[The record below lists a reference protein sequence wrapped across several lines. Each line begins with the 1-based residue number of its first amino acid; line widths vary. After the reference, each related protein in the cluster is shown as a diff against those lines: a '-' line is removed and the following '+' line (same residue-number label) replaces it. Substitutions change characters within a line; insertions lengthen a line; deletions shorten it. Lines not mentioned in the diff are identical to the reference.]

1 MKLPHAGAAAAC
13 VLGLGLGLS
22 PALPAARAAEPS
34 FDCGKVEAGSM
45 PGLVCSD
52 DGLAALD
59 RKMAAVYA
67 AATAKASGSKL
78 SELKAEQR
86 GWIKGR
92 DDCWKSADKR
102 GCVEQAYVLRIA
114 ELQAAYALVPATGHA
129 VYLCEGQA
137 GKRVTATYFQTEP
150 PTAIAGFGGQTG
162 SDVPAARRQRR
173 EVPGAQRDAVGASR
187 RGVDRLGVRQ
197 SRNALPREPLIS
209 VTTTGS
215 RQPACPPGQA

>member
-1 MKLPHAGAAAAC
+1 MKLHHAGAAAAC

-45 PGLVCSD
+45 PGLVCND

-67 AATAKASGSKL
+67 AATTKASASKL

-129 VYLCEGQA
+129 VYLCEGRA

-150 PTAIAGFGGQTG
+150 PTAIAGFGGQTA
-162 SDVPAARRQRR
+162 VMFQQPAAS
-173 EVPGAQRDAVGASR
+173 GAKYQGRNETLWEHQGEALIGWGYGNPEMRCRVSR
-187 RGVDRLGVRQ
+187 
-197 SRNALPREPLIS
+197 
-209 VTTTGS
+209 
-215 RQPACPPGQA
+215 